1 MFRNRMMLVLF
12 IVVFSIIAA
21 ACAPAPT
28 ATPVPTAVPKPTDAP
43 KPTAVPATAAPKP
56 TDAPKPTEAPKPTTA
71 PTAAPAASGAV
82 PPTKGGYP
90 NKPLEIIA
98 PAGAGG
104 GWDTLAR
111 TVQRA
116 IETEKLY
123 TQPTAVQNK
132 VGGGGAVGLA
142 YIFTKKADDYELV
155 VYSPPLII
163 NTLNK
168 TFENNY
174 KELTPLAKLITDYQ
188 VILVKADSPY
198 KTMEDLM
205 AAMKKDP
212 GAVKFAGASSPGS
225 MDHLAIAKLAKTA
238 GIDPNKLSYIAFNDV
253 GSGLT
258 ALLGGNVAFM
268 STGVGEAIPQIEAKT
283 VRALGVSSAARRGG
297 VMKDVPTWTEA
308 GYKVEYEVWRGI
320 FGAPGMSADAKAWW
334 GETLKRMATTKTW
347 KDSLEKLQ
355 WVDAYTDGDTF
366 AKFLTAE
373 EVSYK
378 ELMLATGFI
387 K

>member
-1 MFRNRMMLVLF
+1 MFGKRFVLVALFVF
-12 IVVFSIIAA
+12 IVIVAT
-21 ACAPAPT
+21 ACAA
-28 ATPVPTAVPKPTDAP
+28 
-43 KPTAVPATAAPKP
+43 
-56 TDAPKPTEAPKPTTA
+56 
-71 PTAAPAASGAV
+71 GA
-82 PPTKGGYP
+82 GYP
-90 NKPLEIIA
+90 SKPLEIVA

-111 TVQRA
+111 TVQRSL
-116 IETEKLY
+116 ETEKLY
-123 TQPTAVQNK
+123 QQPTSVVNK

-142 YIFTKKADDYELV
+142 YIFTKKGDDYELV

-198 KTMEDLM
+198 KTMGDLM
-205 AAMKKDP
+205 AALKKDP
-212 GAVKFAGASSPGS
+212 ASVKFAGASSPGS
-225 MDHLAIAKLAKTA
+225 MDHLAIAKLAKVA
-238 GIDPNKLSYIAFNDV
+238 EIEPGKLAYVAFNDV

-258 ALLGGNVAFM
+258 ALLGGNVGFM

-283 VRALGVSSAARRGG
+283 VRALGVSSADRRGG
-297 VMKDVPTWTEA
+297 VMKDVPTWKEA
-308 GYKVEYEVWRGI
+308 GYNVTYEVWRGI
-320 FGAPGMSADAKAWW
+320 FGAPGMSADAKKYWAD
-334 GETLKRMATTKTW
+334 TLKKMSQSKTW
-347 KDSLEKLQ
+347 KDSLDKLQ
-355 WVDAYTDGDTF
+355 WVDAYADADAF
-366 AKFLTAE
+366 AKFLTEE

-378 ELMLATGFI
+378 ALMTATGFI